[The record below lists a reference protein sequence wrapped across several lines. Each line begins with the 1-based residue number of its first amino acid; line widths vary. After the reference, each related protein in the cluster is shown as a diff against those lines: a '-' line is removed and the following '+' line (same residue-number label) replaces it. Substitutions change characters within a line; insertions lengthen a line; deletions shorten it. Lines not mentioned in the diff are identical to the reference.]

1 MGKLMTSRIDV
12 APVISITIR
21 SIPKPKPP
29 VGGIPNSI
37 ARKNSSSV
45 RAKTKGSLSLA
56 RCFRRSVS
64 SAFRWVA
71 WSFGS
76 FDEWLTTQMSASTA
90 AGWVVVL
97 RVIKLGV
104 VGVIYGVSTV
114 LFMALLGR
122 LAFGESLRPQEVL
135 GLCLGIA
142 SIMLLA
148 RFS

>member
-1 MGKLMTSRIDV
+1 MTQNQAFLV
-12 APVISITIR
+12 TFAIS
-21 SIPKPKPP
+21 
-29 VGGIPNSI
+29 
-37 ARKNSSSV
+37 A
-45 RAKTKGSLSLA
+45 LSLVGDYFLKRA
-56 RCFRRSVS
+56 SQSVQP
-64 SAFRWVA
+64 FY
-71 WSFGS
+71 SFEFLVGLVI
-76 FDEWLTTQMSASTA
+76 FASTA